1 MPTGTIILIV
11 SIVIILIIA
20 YVACLI
26 VRKRNDNL
34 WLHWKNVRKSYLTF
48 QLMKKSKLSKHFI

>member
-1 MPTGTIILIV
+1 MPTGTIILII

-34 WLHWKNVRKSYLTF
+34 GCIRRA
-48 QLMKKSKLSKHFI
+48 QGRFI